1 MLGFKAYQLKDIIRQ
16 YVEKTEKKIT
26 YKSKN
31 KTDMIKLIKANDIK
45 ISEYDIIQHNPRPA
59 YTQNVLKKFGTKA
72 NNENDQA
79 VFMKEEEKHTIIPLK
94 ARKKLHFRRRYI

>member
-31 KTDMIKLIKANDIK
+31 KTDYYQIDIDK
-45 ISEYDIIQHNPRPA
+45 RI
-59 YTQNVLKKFGTKA
+59 
-72 NNENDQA
+72 
-79 VFMKEEEKHTIIPLK
+79 
-94 ARKKLHFRRRYI
+94 